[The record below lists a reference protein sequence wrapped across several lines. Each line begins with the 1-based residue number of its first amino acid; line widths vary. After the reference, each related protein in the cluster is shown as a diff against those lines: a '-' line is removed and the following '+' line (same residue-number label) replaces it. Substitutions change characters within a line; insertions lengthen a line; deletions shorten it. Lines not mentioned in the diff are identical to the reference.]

1 MHARIIVCDFG
12 RNTRS
17 WTYAP
22 NVKRLDGKQ
31 MIRIR
36 IVVVAIWTMV
46 RITTVIVSL
55 TKSFGTSLSHLGYAD
70 CTCQRGHPQKCV
82 VMMTKE

>member
-1 MHARIIVCDFG
+1 MHARIIVCYFG

-22 NVKRLDGKQ
+22 NVKHLGGKQ

-36 IVVVAIWTMV
+36 TVAVAIWTMV
-46 RITTVIVSL
+46 RIRTVVMSL

-82 VMMTKE
+82 GMTTEE